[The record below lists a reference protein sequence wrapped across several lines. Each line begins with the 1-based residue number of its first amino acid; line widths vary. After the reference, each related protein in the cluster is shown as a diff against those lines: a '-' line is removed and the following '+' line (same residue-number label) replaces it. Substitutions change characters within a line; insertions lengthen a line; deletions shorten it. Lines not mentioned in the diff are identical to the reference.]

1 MGLGLGFFRLV
12 LSIWVIDH
20 HFGWSRTYVEPA
32 LVERFGVEN
41 FGYLGI
47 GHISVMAFFVLSGYV
62 ITWVMNN
69 KYPSNGT
76 GARAFLM
83 GRFIRIYPLY
93 WTIITIIAIIFWL
106 TTAPGEMRP
115 QLQIERV
122 IGDYLLIP
130 YGIIGFFWFFNRYAY
145 GMIDVPAWT
154 LPYDMVFYLIA
165 PWVVMRKG
173 VLVAII
179 VLELIY
185 VAAVAQ
191 LGPQHFDGW
200 HEAYFTTGHATL
212 LAFAVGA
219 LAYYYRQVEIPAW
232 LFLLATFGLLYF
244 AFAPYGLTNLYLN
257 HVLVIA
263 VATVLVVALKKRSP
277 LDNLFSELTYSTYL
291 LHLPVYEALLWFGV
305 SYAGIAALV
314 MTYVLSFATVK
325 YFEAPL
331 EAKRAALTR
340 AMLQDAGEAGGAAPL
355 AGSRLVVGGFMALII
370 VSAFSNLWQF
380 SQS

>member
-20 HFGWSRTYVEPA
+20 HFGWSRTYIEPV
-32 LVERFGVEN
+32 LVERFGSEN

-69 KYPSNGT
+69 KYPSNGI

-93 WTIITIIAIIFWL
+93 WTIITILVVILWL
-106 TTAPGEMRP
+106 TTAPGEARP
-115 QLQIERV
+115 QLELPRL

-130 YGIIGFFWFFNRYAY
+130 YGIIGFFWFFNRFAY

-154 LPYDMVFYLIA
+154 LSYDMIFYLVA
-165 PWVVMRKG
+165 PWVVLRKG
-173 VLVAII
+173 VLLAII

-185 VAAVAQ
+185 VGVVAQ

-219 LAYYYRQVEIPAW
+219 LAYYYRQVEIPVWA
-232 LFLLATFGLLYF
+232 FLLAMFGLLYF

-263 VATVLVVALKKRSP
+263 VATVLVVALKRRSP

-291 LHLPVYEALLWFGV
+291 LHLPVHEALLWLGV
-305 SYAGIAALV
+305 SHAGIIALV

-331 EAKRAALTR
+331 EAKRAALTK
-340 AMLQDAGEAGGAAPL
+340 AMLSGAEAVDAPPL
-355 AGSRLVVGGFMALII
+355 PGSRLVVGGFLALII
-370 VSAFSNLWQF
+370 ASAASNLWQF
-380 SQS
+380 SHL

>member
-1 MGLGLGFFRLV
+1 MGLGFFRLV

-20 HFGWSRTYVEPA
+20 HFGWSRTYVEPW
-32 LVERFGVEN
+32 LVGRFGVEN

-47 GHISVMAFFVLSGYV
+47 GHIAVMAFFVLSGYV

-69 KYPSNGT
+69 KYPANAAGT
-76 GARAFLM
+76 KAFLM

-93 WTIITIIAIIFWL
+93 WTIITVIVIVLYL
-106 TTAPGEMRP
+106 TTPAGVERP
-115 QLQIERV
+115 QLEIERI

-130 YGIIGFFWFFNRYAY
+130 YGIIGFFWFFNRFAY

-154 LPYDMVFYLIA
+154 LPYDMIFYLIA

-173 VLVAII
+173 ILALII
-179 VLELIY
+179 GLELLY
-185 VAAVAQ
+185 VAAVSQ

-212 LAFAVGA
+212 LAFCVGA
-219 LAYYYRQVEIPAW
+219 LAYYYRQVEIPSW
-232 LFLLATFGLLYF
+232 LFVAATLGLLYF

-257 HVLVIA
+257 HVLVIG

-291 LHLPVYEALLWFGV
+291 LHLPVYEVLLWYGVPWPSVVALFG
-305 SYAGIAALV
+305 
-314 MTYVLSFATVK
+314 TYLLSFATVK

-331 EAKRAALTR
+331 EKKRAALTR
-340 AMLQDAGEAGGAAPL
+340 AMLRDVDTASAAPL
-355 AGSRLVVGGFMALII
+355 PGGRIVVGGLLALIV
-370 VSAFSNLWQF
+370 VSGLMNLWQF
-380 SQS
+380 SAM

>member
-1 MGLGLGFFRLV
+1 MGLGFFRLV

-20 HFGWSRTYVEPA
+20 HFGWSRTYIEPL
-32 LVERFGVEN
+32 LVKHFGVEN

-62 ITWVMNN
+62 ITWVINN
-69 KYPSNGT
+69 KYPSNSVGVK
-76 GARAFLM
+76 AFLM

-93 WTIITIIAIIFWL
+93 WTIITVIAVVFYFS
-106 TTAPGEMRP
+106 TVPGVERP
-115 QLQIERV
+115 QLELERV

-130 YGIIGFFWFFNRYAY
+130 YGIIGFFWFFNRFAY

-173 VLVAII
+173 NLALII
-179 VLELIY
+179 VLELLY
-185 VAAVAQ
+185 VAAVSQ

-212 LAFAVGA
+212 LAFCVGA
-219 LAYYYRQVEIPAW
+219 LAYYYRNIEIPQAVIVA
-232 LFLLATFGLLYF
+232 ATLGLLYF
-244 AFAPYGLTNLYLN
+244 AFSPYGLTSLYLN
-257 HVLVIA
+257 HVLVIF
-263 VATVLVVALKKRSP
+263 VSVILVVALKKRSP

-291 LHLPVYEALLWFGV
+291 LHLPVYDVLLWYGV
-305 SYAGIAALV
+305 PYASVTALV
-314 MTYVLSFATVK
+314 GTYLLSFATVK

-331 EAKRAALTR
+331 EARRAALTK
-340 AMLQDAGEAGGAAPL
+340 AMLDGQDGVAVPTLPGA
-355 AGSRLVVGGFMALII
+355 RMVVGGFLALIV
-370 VSAFSNLWQF
+370 VSGITNLWQL
-380 SQS
+380 SLL

>member
-1 MGLGLGFFRLV
+1 MGLGFFRLV

-20 HFGWSRTYVEPA
+20 HFGWSRTHVEPW
-32 LVERFGVEN
+32 LVGRFGVEN

-47 GHISVMAFFVLSGYV
+47 GHIAVMAFFVLSGYV

-69 KYPSNGT
+69 KYPANGT

-93 WTIITIIAIIFWL
+93 WTIITVIAVVYFV
-106 TTAPGEMRP
+106 TTPAGVERP
-115 QLQIERV
+115 QLEIERI

-130 YGIIGFFWFFNRYAY
+130 YGIIGFFWFFNRFAY

-154 LPYDMVFYLIA
+154 LPYDMIFYLIA

-173 VLVAII
+173 VLLLII
-179 VLELIY
+179 GLELAY
-185 VAAVAQ
+185 LTAVSQ

-212 LAFAVGA
+212 LAFSVGA
-219 LAYYYRQVEIPAW
+219 LAYYYRQVEIPGW
-232 LFLLATFGLLYF
+232 LFSAATLALLYF
-244 AFAPYGLTNLYLN
+244 AFAPYGLTNLYMN
-257 HVLVIA
+257 HLLVIV
-263 VATVLVVALKKRSP
+263 VATILVVALKKRSP

-291 LHLPVYEALLWFGV
+291 LHLPVYDVLLWYGVPWASVWALFG
-305 SYAGIAALV
+305 
-314 MTYVLSFATVK
+314 TYLLSFATVK

-331 EAKRAALTR
+331 EKKRAALTR
-340 AMLQDAGEAGGAAPL
+340 AMLDDVGASSPRPL
-355 AGSRLVVGGFMALII
+355 AGGPLVIGGFITLIV
-370 VSAFSNLWQF
+370 VSAAANLWQF
-380 SQS
+380 AS

>member
-1 MGLGLGFFRLV
+1 MGLGFFRLV

-20 HFGWSRTYVEPA
+20 HFGWSRTYIEPR

-47 GHISVMAFFVLSGYV
+47 GHIAVMAFFVLSGYV
-62 ITWVMNN
+62 ITWVLNN
-69 KYPSNGT
+69 KYPATST
-76 GARAFLM
+76 GARAFLV

-93 WTIITIIAIIFWL
+93 WAIITVIAIVFYF
-106 TTAPGEMRP
+106 TTAPGVERP
-115 QLQIERV
+115 QLEIERI
-122 IGDYLLIP
+122 IGDFLLIP
-130 YGIIGFFWFFNRYAY
+130 YGIIGFFWFFNRFAY

-173 VLVAII
+173 ILLLII

-185 VAAVAQ
+185 VAAVSQ

-212 LAFAVGA
+212 LAFCVGA
-219 LAYYYRQVEIPAW
+219 LAYYYRNIEIPQTAI
-232 LFLLATFGLLYF
+232 FAATLGLLYF
-244 AFAPYGLTNLYLN
+244 AFVPYGLTSLYLN
-257 HVLVIA
+257 HVLVIL
-263 VATVLVVALKKRSP
+263 VSVVLVVALKKRSP

-291 LHLPVYEALLWFGV
+291 LHLPVYDVLLWYGV
-305 SYAGIAALV
+305 PYASAAALIG
-314 MTYVLSFATVK
+314 TYVLSFATVK

-331 EAKRAALTR
+331 EKRRAALTKV
-340 AMLQDAGEAGGAAPL
+340 MLQDQGASSAAPL
-355 AGSRLVVGGFMALII
+355 PGTRLVISGFLALIV
-370 VSAFSNLWQF
+370 VSGIGNLWQF
-380 SQS
+380 SLQ